1 MKKCK
6 KIEVFAGARE
16 KKKRKK
22 EYFWQYHWQNDE
34 KNVSLYLERLE
45 MKDYRLERHPA
56 PTYNL

>member
-6 KIEVFAGARE
+6 KIEVSAGARE

-34 KNVSLYLERLE
+34 KNVPMYFKNAQCKMHNAKLTIQ
-45 MKDYRLERHPA
+45 H
-56 PTYNL
+56 